1 MSHALCQKSSL
12 EKTLI
17 ENQVLSGNNIPLVI
31 SLLFDEKGS
40 QCRVLQGNVVY
51 CGEMHGNVVCCIFKW
66 SEAHLLQIG
75 TDTLYCNVPELS
87 CFLFP
92 KLPSLMT
99 SKSTSNF

>member
-1 MSHALCQKSSL
+1 MDSSGKGALKYQRGQAELWRECHALCQKSSL

-51 CGEMHGNVVCCIFKW
+51 CGEM
-66 SEAHLLQIG
+66 
-75 TDTLYCNVPELS
+75 
-87 CFLFP
+87 
-92 KLPSLMT
+92 
-99 SKSTSNF
+99 